1 MDINL
6 FTESM
11 LGHWETRSGIWQC
24 EYQFGQLLIY
34 VEHRKGELPH
44 ERLVAAQ
51 RIVQAVWDDLPEAL
65 AFAEQRCKT
74 RVPDFWR
81 LYERNAQQGSPLCVF
96 SIRFCLDGPHPSYG
110 VSKSPEFDWDRLMI
124 EVDERGQEHTI
135 SLAQY
140 EPADSFWLNIQRLG
154 ARNFR
159 CDD

>member
-6 FTESM
+6 LTESM
-11 LGHWETRSGIWQC
+11 LGYWEGRSGIWQC

-34 VEHRKGELPH
+34 VEHRKGERLH

-65 AFAEQRCKT
+65 AFAEQLCKP
-74 RVPDFWR
+74 RMPDLWR
-81 LYERNAQQGSPLCVF
+81 LYERNAQMGSPLYVF
-96 SIRFCLDGPHPSYG
+96 SIHFCLDDPHPSYS
-110 VSKSPEFDWDRLMI
+110 VSMSPEFDWDRLVI
-124 EVDERGQEHTI
+124 DVDEKGQEHAI

-140 EPADSFWLNIQRLG
+140 EPADTFWLNIQRVG
-154 ARNFR
+154 HGNFR